1 MASSGNQKT
10 SVDEVAEA
18 VREWDEHVATASQV
32 ADELGVS
39 DPTARK
45 WLKRAHSEG
54 KVGRQELPNG
64 ARVWFPPGEAQAMLG
79 EYDDGE
85 PPELDEGNDRDDEPD
100 LRATGGPPVEQ
111 EHSPE
116 LMSTVEDLEEG
127 MNQLRRDVAELDAD
141 ADDAPGEPYTDVR
154 SPTRRAVLVERDY
167 ARQAA
172 TQLGVVTAAAL
183 ALALVAASLPAVTV
197 PGVDVPL
204 SVGVVVVAGILAI
217 GFGAATVA
225 WGVLSILL
233 RFGAFAWGDRTLPF
247 RPDPDAEESD
257 T

>member
-1 MASSGNQKT
+1 MREP
-10 SVDEVAEA
+10 DERKADILDAVRNRDGLVIATGTVAEA
-18 VREWDEHVATASQV
+18 
-32 ADELGVS
+32 ADMS
-39 DPTARK
+39 RPTARK
-45 WLKRAHSEG
+45 YLEQLEEEG
-54 KVGRQELPNG
+54 EVVEEELAGRMYVWYTPEVLEYGLG
-64 ARVWFPPGEAQAMLG
+64 AFTGEDPP
-79 EYDDGE
+79 D
-85 PPELDEGNDRDDEPD
+85 PPDDEHEEESE

-127 MNQLRRDVAELDAD
+127 MNQLRRDVAELDAA
-141 ADDAPGEPYTDVR
+141 ADDDPGEPYTDVR

-233 RFGAFAWGDRTLPF
+233 RLGAFAWGDRTLPF